1 MRTVIDSNWKVVK
14 GFKTHE
20 FMVYSAYY
28 DARNTNKPHI
38 RVFGVTRSINPEKV
52 LCRLFYDYNQE
63 NFETKHDN
71 NNIHFMNDD
80 AFFRDVNG
88 KISLIL
94 NEAHLMMVKMG
105 LDFVYTPP
113 KQFKN
118 DSYHSCDITCP
129 LYDPKNPRLANKRIP
144 VAISILPR
152 SSPGSL
158 IDYKLPVLNS
168 ENGGTGTYVAAKNEV
183 GLCVKPIHSNYDD
196 WVELV
201 SFIELNKILGV
212 SKFIVYNESI
222 SENVNCVLKY
232 YEQKENIVTILSWDL
247 VTKFKN
253 KNARISNRGV
263 MSSLNDCF
271 YRNMNEYQYLFSVDL
286 DEFIIPHM
294 HETLPEMLKYLHSTD
309 VKYLDRH
316 ARQKYVK
323 NNIQNTTNSN
333 IITSYN
339 FLNGFFYHHDGK
351 SFTVSSCEF
360 QRLQFFANNI

>member
-1 MRTVIDSNWKVVK
+1 MK

-232 YEQKENIVTILSWDL
+232 YEQKENIVSVLPWDL
-247 VTKFKN
+247 VNKFKN
-253 KNARISNRGV
+253 KKAQVRNRGV

-294 HETLPEMLKYLHSTD
+294 HETLPEMLKYLYSTD
-309 VKYLDRH
+309 VRYLDRH
-316 ARQKYVK
+316 DRQKYVK
-323 NNIQNTTNSN
+323 NNVQNTTNPN

-339 FLNGFFYHHDGK
+339 FMNGFFYHHDGK
-351 SFTVSSCEF
+351 SFTVS
-360 QRLQFFANNI
+360 